1 MDCVI
6 NALIIKLTIILYV
19 KLGQLGVI
27 QNVHCLLI
35 HMYIIVT
42 LELVYI

>member
-6 NALIIKLTIILYV
+6 KTLINLTVTLNV

-27 QNVHCLLI
+27 KKVHCLLI
-35 HMYIIVT
+35 HMYTVT
-42 LELVYI
+42 MELVNI